1 MDDNFKA
8 IWCFY
13 LYKVLL
19 NVYTHTHTLKPPACS
34 STTLKL
40 DGVKRV
46 WGKEGYLA
54 EESADVEVPSMQLSL
69 CQGQEDQED
78 EESGPSSNQTATP
91 TPTATPEPE
100 QEKQQLASS
109 LFMGLSSQSDVSL
122 VSLATPQ
129 GSCSSGTTRTF

>member
-1 MDDNFKA
+1 MIAVHVPKRT
-8 IWCFY
+8 
-13 LYKVLL
+13 
-19 NVYTHTHTLKPPACS
+19 YTKTLSVRS

-46 WGKEGYLA
+46 WGKEGYIV
-54 EESADVEVPSMQLSL
+54 EESAQVEVPSMQLSL
-69 CQGQEDQED
+69 RQGQEDQEE
-78 EESGPSSNQTATP
+78 EESSPSSNQTATP

-109 LFMGLSSQSDVSL
+109 LFVGLSSQSHMSL
-122 VSLATPQ
+122 VSLAVFL